1 MAIFNCSLTNSVLD
15 ISSFFIYFYLFVFT
29 LYDIFIISLLF
40 ICWFECVLFY
50 TFSTFSEVRY
60 DELSEFSEILYLWSL
75 FFIFGRICTR
85 PPSPYFCLLCVIVL
99 LFLIFINPSLLFILL
114 DSDCY
119 PDENLVI

>member
-40 ICWFECVLFY
+40 ICWCECVLFY
-50 TFSTFSEVRY
+50 AFFTFSEVRY